1 VAIPMAMQGEQRSP
15 AEPVPIEDAP
25 RQSLAERLDAW
36 MEHAVVEHQA
46 ALAAAAAY
54 AARTGGGPAAAAQE
68 FARLGLVEAM
78 RAVERAARRV
88 YGDPP
93 AEWARYYPS
102 PASPVL
108 GPHATE
114 IVLAAGSVN
123 RSLEDSRDPI
133 TGAVSARERLV
144 PRITL
149 RAAFEYGSGL
159 LHVGEEVR
167 PAEQWTRDDLEDVL
181 LDELHKAIGREDLP

>member
-1 VAIPMAMQGEQRSP
+1 
-15 AEPVPIEDAP
+15 
-25 RQSLAERLDAW
+25 

-54 AARTGGGPAAAAQE
+54 AARTGSGPVAAAQE
-68 FARLGLVEAM
+68 FTRLGLVAAM
-78 RAVERAARRV
+78 REVERAARRV

-102 PASPVL
+102 PAAPVR
-108 GPHATE
+108 GPHTTD

-123 RSLEDSRDPI
+123 RSLDDSGDPI
-133 TGAVSARERLV
+133 TGAISGQERLV

-149 RAAFEYGSGL
+149 RAGFEYGTGT
-159 LHVGEEVR
+159 LHIGDEIR
-167 PAEQWTRDDLEDVL
+167 PAEQWTREDVEDTL
-181 LDELHKAIGREDLP
+181 LDQLHKAIGREDLP